1 MVLLLFLGK
10 RKEEKIRIKNP
21 QSILDYLKDT
31 AGFHRGDSFW
41 RRRADAAIQTEV
53 GDDPVAIDPRDNE
66 RKSRGRHRLLAGPNV
81 RLRAEA
87 EESIMGESGLAWAVG

>member
-1 MVLLLFLGK
+1 M
-10 RKEEKIRIKNP
+10 
-21 QSILDYLKDT
+21 DYLKDK

-41 RRRADAAIQTEV
+41 LRRAAEGVRTEV
-53 GDDPVAIDPRDNE
+53 RDDTVAMYPRDNE